1 MNSDSEAI
9 MTFVVLCR
17 AQPCGL
23 HRSDTLYAIT
33 MDSLL
38 AKNKLWIKITGW
50 LAVLQTLGGWG
61 VLTLTA
67 IDSGAIPIPV
77 DALVAGYVLANPHR
91 AWLYV
96 IAGAV
101 GSAIGSLVP
110 YYLGRAGGEL
120 FLLKR
125 INRQRMERIRDRFE
139 RQEFLALM
147 VPAMLPPPTPF
158 KLFVFSAGVFEMRLA
173 WFIAAITVGR
183 LIRFGALA
191 VLTAIFGPGLLIK
204 VKTLIRQHPL
214 LTIAVAVGLL
224 VLGYVLFRRFRSGAK
239 KIVDEIEEQSQSPQN
254 RDPGQA

>member
-1 MNSDSEAI
+1 
-9 MTFVVLCR
+9 
-17 AQPCGL
+17 
-23 HRSDTLYAIT
+23 
-33 MDSLL
+33 
-38 AKNKLWIKITGW
+38 
-50 LAVLQTLGGWG
+50 

-125 INRQRMERIRDRFE
+125 INRKRMEQIRDRFE

-147 VPAMLPPPTPF
+147 VPATLPPPTPF
-158 KLFVFSAGVFEMRLA
+158 KLFVFSAGVFEMKPA
-173 WFIAAITVGR
+173 WFIAAVLVGR

-191 VLTAIFGPGLLIK
+191 VLTAIFGPGIVTK
-204 VKTLIRQHPL
+204 AKTVIRQHPS
-214 LTIAVAVGLL
+214 LTIAIVVG
-224 VLGYVLFRRFRSGAK
+224 VLIVGYVLFRLLRPEAK
-239 KIVDEIEEQSQSPQN
+239 AIADEIEGQNQSPQN
-254 RDPGQA
+254 RDPGHA

>member
-1 MNSDSEAI
+1 
-9 MTFVVLCR
+9 
-17 AQPCGL
+17 
-23 HRSDTLYAIT
+23 

-96 IAGAV
+96 IAGAA
-101 GSAIGSLVP
+101 GSVIGSLVP

-125 INRQRMERIRDRFE
+125 INRERMERIRDRFE

-158 KLFVFSAGVFEMRLA
+158 KLFVFSAGVFEMKPA
-173 WFIAAITVGR
+173 WFIAAVAAGR

-191 VLTAIFGPGLLIK
+191 VLTAVFGPGIIAKARTLIHQHPSLLIA
-204 VKTLIRQHPL
+204 
-214 LTIAVAVGLL
+214 IAAGLL
-224 VLGYVLFRRFRSGAK
+224 ILGYVLYRLLRRPAK
-239 KIVDEIEEQSQSPQN
+239 EIADEIKRESQPPQN
-254 RDPGQA
+254 RDPRQA